1 MRDLSCTHVFD
12 LNALLALCALPTALA
27 CCAHSRHAPPPH
39 PGFEMTYNGHV
50 IHSKLKTGS
59 FPDPATVIDKLRSVM
74 DTERGTS
81 AQAAA
86 SA

>member
-1 MRDLSCTHVFD
+1 
-12 LNALLALCALPTALA
+12 
-27 CCAHSRHAPPPH
+27 
-39 PGFEMTYNGHV
+39 MTYNGHV